1 MMISSPHLFL
11 LITFKPQ
18 DVDLRGIAQD
28 LLQSRV
34 DKNVN
39 IQYWNKEVNI
49 TWFSYQVHFGFSSA
63 QMVGIILPLQ
73 FKY

>member
-34 DKNVN
+34 DKNSILEQGSEYYLV
-39 IQYWNKEVNI
+39 
-49 TWFSYQVHFGFSSA
+49 SYQVRFGFSSA